1 MAKTYFIVLVF
12 FCFAF
17 NGIAQ
22 NKVIDSPQIQMA
34 LHELDS
40 IAKLKVSDSL
50 ENYSLNNASAQLI
63 RMDSLNLPNNLESSL
78 DQVDWK
84 IKKIDLIQSL
94 KRDFSFD
101 SIPFS
106 NTVDSVPS
114 FSHQRKIDSIDN
126 SLKSYDLTSLSPTDS
141 LKERLQQL
149 EGIKQVEESQ
159 NLKGG
164 FSFDSLPS
172 GVIDGF
178 SIDTLFKAKGRMQ
191 ELPWEDSNQFQKEFE
206 SQFTKEFD
214 GLNIPVEEV
223 NKKQVLAKRVISIK
237 DREIVDSIRSVA
249 SDKLY
254 KIKDEVQDSLSVYLI
269 AEKQKLKESMFFEGL
284 VNMET
289 YKGNLSV
296 SDFSGILGV
305 KLNKFYEVGLGPEIG
320 VSGKDFSAIGARV
333 FARRKIFDDK
343 SFAIVENSIRQN
355 PGISEFAT
363 NAEGLMSNLKLGAG
377 RLFNLTPSGETKLN
391 VQTLLNPQ
399 YLKTGYSNL
408 VDFRLGISK
417 LTFKP

>member
-1 MAKTYFIVLVF
+1 M
-12 FCFAF
+12 
-17 NGIAQ
+17 
-22 NKVIDSPQIQMA
+22 
-34 LHELDS
+34 
-40 IAKLKVSDSL
+40 
-50 ENYSLNNASAQLI
+50 
-63 RMDSLNLPNNLESSL
+63 
-78 DQVDWK
+78 
-84 IKKIDLIQSL
+84 
-94 KRDFSFD
+94 
-101 SIPFS
+101 
-106 NTVDSVPS
+106 
-114 FSHQRKIDSIDN
+114 
-126 SLKSYDLTSLSPTDS
+126 
-141 LKERLQQL
+141 

-408 VDFRLGISK
+408 VDFRHEIDCFTCCIFSISSQCFR
-417 LTFKP
+417 TAVRRA